1 MSIRGIGDGYAF
13 QRLLWLLVGT
23 ILLPTAVL
31 TVFGVSAIGNQRAAI
46 LQELDRQQG
55 ERLEIAARE
64 VYALVQAAEQRVQHA
79 AQGCGNEAPCE
90 LSGPGVTAWWSWPTG
105 TSPPVELAPLL
116 SGADPGP
123 GTTWFSPADGS
134 SPLATVVRGDT
145 TLAWRIDTDWLEAAL
160 TRRVAGTLP
169 EGVVVSLEGPSP
181 GPATPLEE
189 IMAQLDEG
197 TPAALVL
204 GRPLDRW
211 RLLVDDAAVPT
222 RAVLRR
228 NAWLYPV
235 SLAVLVGL
243 VLVGT
248 FVTLGSAT
256 REIRLS
262 RLQTDFV
269 SNVSHE
275 LRTPLTS
282 IRLFVE
288 TLQGG
293 RLDDDPQKVQECL
306 SLLSLETD
314 RLSRMIE
321 RTLDW
326 ARMEAGRRVYD
337 TEPVRARE
345 LVDGAV
351 QALRSQHLLGEAV
364 DAIELP
370 QVFEG
375 LLVAGDRDAL
385 VEALL
390 NLLQNAIKYTPP
402 PRHIRLEVRVDDSWV
417 AFAVHDNGP
426 GIAPRDRRRI
436 FEKFYQADTLLS
448 RSTQKGADRG
458 SGLGLSIVRAVAR
471 GHRGRV
477 ELESEVGQGSTFTL
491 WVRRAVANGIRLD
504 G

>member
-1 MSIRGIGDGYAF
+1 MSGVRGIGDGYAF

-46 LQELDRQQG
+46 RQELDRQQG

-64 VYALVQAAEQRVQHA
+64 VYALVEGVEERVQDYA
-79 AQGCGNEAPCE
+79 DGCLGADHCE
-90 LSGPGVTAWWSWPTG
+90 LTGPGIAESWSWSEGSAPPVALAALVSA
-105 TSPPVELAPLL
+105 TSPEA
-116 SGADPGP
+116 

-134 SPLATVVRGDT
+134 SPVATFSRNGWSF
-145 TLAWRIDTDWLEAAL
+145 AWRLDSGWLEDAL
-160 TRRVAGTLP
+160 QKRVHHALP

-189 IMAQLDEG
+189 IMAQLDEDN
-197 TPAALVL
+197 PAALVL

-248 FVTLGSAT
+248 FVTLGSAS

-269 SNVSHE
+269 SSVSHE

-282 IRLFVE
+282 IQLFVE
-288 TLQGG
+288 TLQSG

-306 SLLSLETD
+306 NLLSLETD

-326 ARMEAGRRVYD
+326 ARMEAGRRIYD
-337 TEPVRARE
+337 MEPVRVGE
-345 LVDGAV
+345 LIDDALR
-351 QALRSQHLLGEAV
+351 ALRSQRLLAEDV
-364 DAIELP
+364 DQIGVP
-370 QVFEG
+370 DIPPG
-375 LLVAGDRDAL
+375 LHIHGDRDAL

-390 NLLQNAIKYTPP
+390 NLLQNALKYTPP
-402 PRHIRLEVRVDDSWV
+402 PRSIRVEVRVEGNWV
-417 AFAVHDNGP
+417 GLAVADNGP
-426 GIAPRDRRRI
+426 GIASRERRRV
-436 FEKFYQADTLLS
+436 FEKFYQADTRLS
-448 RSTQKGADRG
+448 SPTQQGADRG
-458 SGLGLSIVRAVAR
+458 SGLGLAIVRAVAR
-471 GHRGRV
+471 AHRGRV
-477 ELESEVGQGSTFTL
+477 DLTSEEGVGSTFTL
-491 WVRRAVANGIRLD
+491 WVRRVP
-504 G
+504 

>member
-1 MSIRGIGDGYAF
+1 
-13 QRLLWLLVGT
+13 
-23 ILLPTAVL
+23 
-31 TVFGVSAIGNQRAAI
+31 
-46 LQELDRQQG
+46 
-55 ERLEIAARE
+55 
-64 VYALVQAAEQRVQHA
+64 
-79 AQGCGNEAPCE
+79 
-90 LSGPGVTAWWSWPTG
+90 
-105 TSPPVELAPLL
+105 
-116 SGADPGP
+116 
-123 GTTWFSPADGS
+123 
-134 SPLATVVRGDT
+134 
-145 TLAWRIDTDWLEAAL
+145 
-160 TRRVAGTLP
+160 
-169 EGVVVSLEGPSP
+169 
-181 GPATPLEE
+181 
-189 IMAQLDEG
+189 MAQLDED

-211 RLLVDDAAVPT
+211 RLLVNDAAVPT

-248 FVTLGSAT
+248 FVTLGSAS

-269 SNVSHE
+269 SSVSHE

-282 IRLFVE
+282 IQLFVE
-288 TLQGG
+288 TLQSG

-337 TEPVRARE
+337 MEPVRVRE
-345 LVDGAV
+345 LVDESL

-364 DAIELP
+364 DAVEVAEVP
-370 QVFEG
+370 EG
-375 LLVAGDRDAL
+375 LYVTGDQDAL

-390 NLLQNAIKYTPP
+390 NLLQNAIRYTAP
-402 PRHIRLEVRVDDSWV
+402 PRRIRLEVRPDGGWV
-417 AFAVHDNGP
+417 GLAVHDNGP

-436 FEKFYQADTLLS
+436 FEKFYQADTFLS

-477 ELESEVGQGSTFTL
+477 ELDSEVGKGSTFTL
-491 WVRRAVANGIRLD
+491 WVRRPGHSAMGSET
-504 G
+504 